1 MTTCYQP
8 DSKSGDCTFH
18 PGQGGLLS
26 DKKVI
31 SNEGAE
37 SLSRPAVA
45 AELAGIQLE
54 ASLCRLTG
62 RLLYGTK
69 GFPHI
74 PRHPVRP
81 L

>member
-1 MTTCYQP
+1 M
-8 DSKSGDCTFH
+8 
-18 PGQGGLLS
+18 
-26 DKKVI
+26 I

-45 AELAGIQLE
+45 AELAGIQLT
-54 ASLCRLTG
+54 ASLCRLAG

-74 PRHPVRP
+74 PRHPLTLSDEPCGGLDFTGLHWVQ
-81 L
+81 